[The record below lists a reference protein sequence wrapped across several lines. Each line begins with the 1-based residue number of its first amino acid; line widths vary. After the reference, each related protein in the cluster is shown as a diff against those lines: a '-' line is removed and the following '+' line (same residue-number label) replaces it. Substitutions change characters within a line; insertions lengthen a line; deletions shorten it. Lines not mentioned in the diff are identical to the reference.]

1 MARRHK
7 IVCGVDEVGRGPLA
21 GPVLAAAVVIPASAS
36 KEFVS
41 SLKDSKQLT
50 PARRDAL
57 SLKILAICLVGFGAA
72 SVKEIDQL
80 NILRATMLSMARA
93 VAALRINVHHALVDG
108 NQIPDLPCPA
118 TGIVAGD
125 QTEPAISAASIVA
138 KVMRDE
144 LMRRLALR
152 YPGYGWVNNAGY
164 GTAQHLLSVQ
174 HLGLTPHHRRSFTT
188 RFHHLYQERLYG

>member
-1 MARRHK
+1 MDWNSETITGLIERALAEDVGAGDVTVAATLSARATGQAHILARQEL
-7 IVCGVDEVGRGPLA
+7 VCAGLPLA
-21 GPVLAAAVVIPASAS
+21 ARIFQALDPAMRVEMRANDGDLVAKNQEVLHLDGKAAALLHSV
-36 KEFVS
+36 
-41 SLKDSKQLT
+41 
-50 PARRDAL
+50 AR
-57 SLKILAICLVGFGAA
+57 
-72 SVKEIDQL
+72 
-80 NILRATMLSMARA
+80 N
-93 VAALRINVHHALVDG
+93 HALVDG

-164 GTAQHLLSVQ
+164 GTAQHRLSVQ

-188 RFHHLYQERLYG
+188 RFHHLHQGRPYG